1 MPYAA
6 NGVIAS
12 DSFLGAIEIT
22 DEQYAEALKGMCE
35 GLVVRVD
42 DGFKVALP
50 EIAAPPKDASPSLE
64 SLAIDAATERDRL
77 LAQAAIRIAPLQYA
91 IDLGKA
97 TPEETALL
105 NEWKLYCVDLGRVE
119 LQEKYPQ
126 LINWPSTPGAAA
138 R

>member
-22 DEQYAEALKGMCE
+22 EEQYAEALKGMCE
-35 GLVVRVD
+35 GLVVRID

-50 EIAAPPKDASPSLE
+50 EIAEPPKEASPSLE
-64 SLAIDAATERDRL
+64 DLATDAATERDRL

-105 NEWKLYCVDLGRVE
+105 NEWKLYCVDLGRIE
-119 LQEKYPQ
+119 SQEKYPQ
-126 LINWPSTPGAAA
+126 QVVWPLAPDAVS

>member
-22 DEQYAEALKGMCE
+22 EEQYAEALKGMCE
-35 GLVVRVD
+35 GLVVRID

-50 EIAAPPKDASPSLE
+50 EIAEPPKDASRSLE
-64 SLAIDAATERDRL
+64 DLAIDAATERDRL

-97 TPEETALL
+97 TPQEAALL
-105 NEWKLYCVDLGRVE
+105 NEWKLYCVDLGRIE
-119 LQEKYPQ
+119 LQETYPQ
-126 LINWPSTPGAAA
+126 KIDWPPVPGAAV